1 MVNSKKTEREL
12 NLLAKSLEK
21 EIRISYLD
29 GQIHVMKNILVK
41 RGIMQKEGFCEKGKC

>member
-1 MVNSKKTEREL
+1 MVESKRTQREL

-21 EIRISYLD
+21 EIKISYLD

-41 RGIMQKEGFCEKGKC
+41 KGIMQKEEFCDGKKC